1 MMDKIYITVGG
12 VSCKETVAL
21 AAKSISPKDI
31 FYYLRVNNRD
41 KTLLNINDIPNVKD
55 SKTNLDLISIW
66 KKVNE
71 KAFFHYLNY
80 LDNKQQQNYRYAM
93 QEVMANE

>member
-1 MMDKIYITVGG
+1 MADKIYITVGG
-12 VSCKETVAL
+12 VSCKEAVAL

-31 FYYLRVNNRD
+31 FYYLRVNQRD
-41 KTLLNINDIPNVKD
+41 KTLLNINDIPNVADK
-55 SKTNLDLISIW
+55 KTNLDLISTW

-80 LDNKQQQNYRYAM
+80 LTNKQQQNYRYAM